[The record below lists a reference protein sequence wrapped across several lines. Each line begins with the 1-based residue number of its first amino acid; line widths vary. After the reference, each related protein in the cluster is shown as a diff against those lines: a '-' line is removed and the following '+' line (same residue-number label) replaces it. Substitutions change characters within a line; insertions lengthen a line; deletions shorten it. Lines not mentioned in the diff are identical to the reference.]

1 MLIRSDLTHPGRPR
15 SDRHAGFTLVELL
28 VVIAI
33 IGTLVGL
40 LLPAVQSAREAARAT
55 QCRNNLHQIGI
66 ALHHYHDHK
75 QRFPAGWAGV
85 PSGHDPAEAEDDLPG
100 WGWGSDLLPQLEA
113 TTLFDRID
121 RARPIFDPAQPG
133 LHAAERRAVVPA
145 FLCASDI
152 PGPSA
157 AGEGVFAIAAASDEH
172 DADDHDH
179 DHEADHPAEPVDG
192 PPHTALCDLGKSNY
206 VGVFGTGEVDEAPS
220 AGDGVFFRNS
230 RIGFRGMLDGSSKT
244 LVVGER
250 HSRLGSSTWTGVV
263 AGSNAQRVRNVGIAD
278 HTPNHPSHHF
288 DDFTSLHP
296 TGVHFLSGDAS
307 VRRIDD
313 SIDETVYRALC
324 TRAGGEIGVE

>member
-1 MLIRSDLTHPGRPR
+1 MLTGSHRALPGRR
-15 SDRHAGFTLVELL
+15 QADRHAGFTLVELL

-85 PSGHDPAEAEDDLPG
+85 ASGHDPAEADDDLPG
-100 WGWGSDLLPQLEA
+100 WGWASELLPQVEA
-113 TTLFDRID
+113 TSLFDRID
-121 RARPIFDPAQPG
+121 RRLPIFHPLNSAV
-133 LHAAERRAVVPA
+133 HAAERRAVVSV

-157 AGEGVFAIAAASDEH
+157 AGEGVFAIAAAD
-172 DADDHDH
+172 DDHDAH
-179 DHEADHPAEPVDG
+179 DHEEDSDHPAEPVDG
-192 PPHTALCDLGKSNY
+192 PPHASLCDLGKSNY
-206 VGVFGTGEVDEAPS
+206 IGVFGTGEVDEAPS

-230 RIGFRGMLDGSSKT
+230 RVGFQGMLDGSSKT

-296 TGVHFLSGDAS
+296 TGVNFLAGDAS

-313 SIDETVYRALC
+313 TIDETVYRALC
-324 TRAGGEIGVE
+324 TRSGGETVAE